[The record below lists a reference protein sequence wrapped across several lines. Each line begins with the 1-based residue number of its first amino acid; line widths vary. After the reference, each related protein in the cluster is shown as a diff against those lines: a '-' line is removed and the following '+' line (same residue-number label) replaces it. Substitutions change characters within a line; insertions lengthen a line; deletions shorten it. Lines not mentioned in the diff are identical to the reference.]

1 MTSKKIKLEDAAQ
14 VAEDAAEDAARDAKP
29 GIVPLVGMPDI
40 AEAVGLAELIVDSQG
55 GVSMDVLAI
64 EDIRAQ
70 VYAQNKVMVLTETLG
85 DLFKAH
91 PELAGLSPAQRGANV
106 IDPKLDTARALRK
119 LIREEI
125 MVRVGALVR
134 AEIARRGGERAR

>member
-1 MTSKKIKLEDAAQ
+1 MTSKKIKMEDAAQ

-40 AEAVGLAELIVDSQG
+40 AEAVALAEQIVDSQG
-55 GVSMDVLAI
+55 GVSVDVLAI
-64 EDIRAQ
+64 EDIYTQ
-70 VYAQNKVMVLTETLG
+70 VYAQQRVLVLAGTLG
-85 DLFKAH
+85 DLLKAH
-91 PELAGLSPAQRGANV
+91 PELAGLSPAQRGAGI